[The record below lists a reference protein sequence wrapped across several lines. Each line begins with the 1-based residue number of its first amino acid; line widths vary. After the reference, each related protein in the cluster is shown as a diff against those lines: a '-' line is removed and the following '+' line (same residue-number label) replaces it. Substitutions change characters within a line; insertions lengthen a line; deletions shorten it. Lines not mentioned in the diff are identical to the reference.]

1 MENRNKNILKR
12 KGGFALL
19 ITIMVVSVVVAVTLA
34 IVELSMKQL
43 ELSVN
48 SVDSELAFQAANAG
62 LECARFWRR
71 DQSDEFENGD
81 PVTFDCFDQSTTS
94 NDSALTI
101 TQTGVGE
108 VYLYNAELSWGAAP
122 FERCSQMDII
132 SMVVPATTT
141 PPGVTLGNGTGSNS
155 LKRVLAGYPSN
166 STTCDPGG
174 QCTIMSVTGYSSSCI
189 NKNQSGT
196 QRREILLEF

>member
-1 MENRNKNILKR
+1 MENSNKNILKK

-62 LECARFWRR
+62 MECARYWR
-71 DQSDEFENGD
+71 QASSSSFE
-81 PVTFDCFDQSTTS
+81 
-94 NDSALTI
+94 
-101 TQTGVGE
+101 TGVDVDMNCFG
-108 VYLYNAELSWGAAP
+108 VTNLVSVGTFLITLNGSGDVFWYKTELTWGAAP

-132 SMVVPATTT
+132 SMVVPATSTNKLT
-141 PPGVTLGNGTGSNS
+141 VGSGNGNNS
-155 LKRVLAGYPSN
+155 LKTIFPGYPSN